1 MYADIIIDITHEKL
15 DKIFQYKVPEELEQ
29 ELAVGTEVIVPFGRG
44 NREISGYIVGF
55 SEGVDY
61 DPRKIKPILG
71 KAQGKTAIE
80 SKLVALAAWMKEN
93 YGGTMIQALKTVLPV
108 KRQERVKNQR
118 TVELL
123 LSREEG
129 EQKLEVYLHKN
140 QRARARLLAGLL
152 DQQPALRAGHREAP
166 CDRGCDPGP
175 GRAGSPAGEK
185 PGGIPQSCAL

>member
-1 MYADIIIDITHEKL
+1 M
-15 DKIFQYKVPEELEQ
+15 
-29 ELAVGTEVIVPFGRG
+29 GTEVIVPFGRG

-55 SEGVDY
+55 SEEVDY

-123 LSREEG
+123 LSRRRRKAE
-129 EQKLEVYLHKN
+129 
-140 QRARARLLAGLL
+140 AGSLSPQESAGPGPAACRTL
-152 DQQPALRAGHREAP
+152 RSAQPALRAGHREAS
-166 CDRGCDPGP
+166 CDR
-175 GRAGSPAGEK
+175 AM
-185 PGGIPQSCAL
+185 